1 MMSAHFTQTLR
12 DEAYYSPSIGH
23 GALIMWSTRRCNKAF
38 EVLRA
43 LFSSYEMKETLQL
56 RLTRMLRSPC
66 PLTCG
71 REEITES
78 VWFAERRSKL
88 ARIEEKYCL
97 NAQIVSSN
105 HCQMISLWEPSR
117 SY

>member
-1 MMSAHFTQTLR
+1 MK
-12 DEAYYSPSIGH
+12 PNIGR
-23 GALIMWSTRRCNKAF
+23 GALILWSTRRCNKAF

-43 LFSSYEMKETLQL
+43 LFSPCEMKETLQL
-56 RLTRMLRSPC
+56 RLIRMLRAPC

-88 ARIEEKYCL
+88 ACKEERT
-97 NAQIVSSN
+97 A
-105 HCQMISLWEPSR
+105 
-117 SY
+117 